1 MSGSDEWGLRGG
13 GDRAVSGCL
22 VVEVLLLLLVLVL
35 LGFLAASRKLL
46 ISNLAVV
53 HLILLRCGHG
63 RHEEACVDLRRAGA
77 DFGSGK
83 VRRVEIIVG
92 VGAVALTDKIL
103 RVTFLSPINLHI
115 YLFLRVVVLTLHFV
129 RLLVAGLFCR
139 SFGVNEASAPLICH
153 HMRGNLLVR

>member
-1 MSGSDEWGLRGG
+1 MSGSDERGLRGG
-13 GDRAVSGCL
+13 GDRTVGGCL

-35 LGFLAASRKLL
+35 LSFFAASRKLL
-46 ISNLAVV
+46 ISTLAVV

-77 DFGSGK
+77 DFGGGK
-83 VRRVEIIVG
+83 VCRVEIIVG

-103 RVTFLSPINLHI
+103 RVTFLPPINLHLH
-115 YLFLRVVVLTLHFV
+115 LFLRVVVLTLHFI

-139 SFGVNEASAPLICH
+139 TFGVNEASAPLICY
-153 HMRGNLLVR
+153 HMRGNLLVW